1 MNNKVLVEVDVPVL
15 EQKYN
20 CFIPIGKSI
29 LQVSKLLAKGI
40 KELSDGAYENSCPI
54 LYNIQGKK
62 IPIDSLVKDSEIT
75 NGTRI
80 IIM

>member
-54 LYNIQGKK
+54 LY
-62 IPIDSLVKDSEIT
+62 T
-75 NGTRI
+75 W
-80 IIM
+80 